1 VIGFLNAG
9 DDFNNSHVSFAKDAD
24 WMFISTIRR
33 NAAYAPDIG
42 WVQAPNIWEQCKGVA
57 G

>member
-1 VIGFLNAG
+1 LNAG